1 MFQTESDN
9 HGYINRATWL
19 AALWYLDEMDTMRKL
34 SIHNHD
40 NPIKFSTK
48 EELLAWLEDSLDEW
62 AAGTTVMDA
71 HLEKAELYYLLHEVD
86 GDELLKQL
94 TTTEEYTKEKEHND

>member
-19 AALWYLDEMDTMRKL
+19 AALWYLDEIENMRSL
-34 SIHNHD
+34 SILNKD
-40 NPIKFSTK
+40 NPIMFDTI
-48 EELLAWLEDSLDEW
+48 EEIMYYIENELDEW

-86 GDELLKQL
+86 ANQILEQLKAKQKH
-94 TTTEEYTKEKEHND
+94 TKEKEHND